1 MKRIIDIIDGV
12 IPVIMT
18 TAKEEAH
25 GNIPVNIPTV
35 IGFSTFESP
44 KSP

>member
-18 TAKEEAH
+18 TANEEAL

-35 IGFSTFESP
+35 MGFSIFEL
-44 KSP
+44 